1 MSESPLTRRRSVI
14 VLACLISVIAACRPA
29 PNSTVSN
36 QSQDADSS
44 VHVLRRNT
52 QNVVI
57 LLLDCVRADHIG
69 AYGYPRPTT
78 PNLDALATDAVLFEQ
93 AISQSNWTKPSI
105 VSLFTG
111 TYLSQHLITDGRLGG
126 RIEDDG
132 TVPTGHVMVEEFTT
146 LAEYMSRGGFA
157 AGGFVNQG
165 HLPAHLGFAQGFD
178 VYESGLHDPE
188 VEQFFEA
195 WVNQLGDRRFFAYL
209 HLLDLHFPYTT
220 QDHLDIF
227 NDDLS
232 ERPMTRLMQSGAGG
246 EEIRRR
252 ASTGGLSQE
261 NVHELIGLYD
271 GELLGVDDRLGS
283 VVRYLKASGLYD
295 STLIIVT
302 ADHGE
307 AFLEHNYFEHGE
319 NLLYSELIRV
329 PLIIKFPNRQHAGQ
343 RISAPAQLIDILPTL
358 QEHFG
363 LAASQEVG
371 GTSLIGLIEGTASPH
386 TVLSELSDLDGR
398 KALYHGG
405 RKFIFQA
412 SGQAEVFDYTTDPL
426 DLVNLADGVAAHIL
440 EEAKTILQELLT
452 RNEEF
457 AKEMAVAKR
466 PLNQREIQRLRS
478 LGYIR

>member
-232 ERPMTRLMQSGAGG
+232 ERPMTRLMQSAAGG

-307 AFLEHNYFEHGE
+307 AFLEHDYFEHGE
-319 NLLYSELIRV
+319 GLLYSELIRV
-329 PLIIKFPNRQHAGQ
+329 PLIIKFPDRQYAGQ
-343 RISAPAQLIDILPTL
+343 RVSTPVQVIDLLPTL
-358 QEHFG
+358 QEYFG
-363 LAASQEVG
+363 LAVTQTVG
-371 GTSLIGLIEGTASPH
+371 GTSLIRLIEDTAAPH
-386 TVLSELSDLDGR
+386 PVLSEVSDLNAR
-398 KALYHGG
+398 KALYYDR

-412 SGQAEVFDYTTDPL
+412 NGTPEVFDYAVDPL
-426 DLVNLADGVAAHIL
+426 DQTDLANEVTPDVI
-440 EEAKTILQELLT
+440 EEARAVLQELLAQ
-452 RNEEF
+452 NMEF
-457 AKEMAVAKR
+457 AAGMAISEK
-466 PLNQREIQRLRS
+466 PLNERDIERLRS

>member
-1 MSESPLTRRRSVI
+1 MSD
-14 VLACLISVIAACRPA
+14 
-29 PNSTVSN
+29 
-36 QSQDADSS
+36 QSQDAGSA
-44 VHVLRRNT
+44 VHGLRRNT

-69 AYGYPRPTT
+69 TYGYPRSTT
-78 PNLDALATDAVLFEQ
+78 PNLDALAVDAVLFEQ

-132 TVPTGHVMVEEFTT
+132 SIPTGHVMVEEFMT

-157 AGGFVNQG
+157 TGGFVNQG

-188 VEQFFEA
+188 VEQFFKA

-232 ERPMTRLMQSGAGG
+232 ERPMTRLMQSAAGG

-252 ASTGGLSQE
+252 ASSGGLTQE
-261 NVHELIGLYD
+261 NVQELVGLYD

-283 VVRYLKASGLYD
+283 VVRYLKESGLYD

-329 PLIIKFPNRQHAGQ
+329 PLIIKFPSRQHAGQ

-358 QEHFG
+358 REHFG
-363 LAASQEVG
+363 LATSQEVG
-371 GTSLIGLIEGTASPH
+371 GTSLIGLIEGTATPH

-398 KALYHGG
+398 KALYYGG
-405 RKFIFQA
+405 RKFIFQG
-412 SGQAEVFDYTTDPL
+412 SGEAEVFDYTTDPL
-426 DLVNLADGVAAHIL
+426 DLVDLADGVAPDIL
-440 EEAKTILQELLT
+440 GEAKTVLQELLA

-457 AKEMAVAKR
+457 AKEMAVTKR
-466 PLNQREIQRLRS
+466 PLNQREIERLRS

>member
-146 LAEYMSRGGFA
+146 LDEYMSRGGFA

-195 WVNQLGDRRFFAYL
+195 WVNLHYL

-232 ERPMTRLMQSGAGG
+232 ERPMTRLMQSAAGG